1 MTAYGRHGAEAMVAN
16 ILGESE
22 MTAMKLR
29 EAREAAGLSMKQAA
43 ELSGTPYRTWQSW
56 ETEGRDGRRPPGI
69 AFKWLE
75 MYAKLHPG
83 A

>member
-1 MTAYGRHGAEAMVAN
+1 MSTVKE
-16 ILGESE
+16 
-22 MTAMKLR
+22 LR

-43 ELSGTPYRTWQSW
+43 EKSGTPYRTWQSW

-75 MYAKLHPG
+75 LWKAQHQG
-83 A
+83 S